1 MLAESQIKLIIN
13 ECLYQTSRSGGK
25 GGQNVNKLETKVE
38 ISFNVRQSKAL
49 IASQINT
56 ILIESK
62 CIINN
67 EILKFVSS
75 KYRTQ
80 LSNKQ
85 DAQNKLINYL
95 QKLLKPKV
103 KRLKTKPTL
112 ASKLNN
118 QKNKKAKSDKK
129 SLRKKNYISVI

>member
-13 ECLYQTSRSGGK
+13 ECFYQTSRSGGK

-38 ISFNVRQSKAL
+38 ISFNVLQSKAL
-49 IASQINT
+49 DTTQIEIIKNV
-56 ILIESK
+56 SK
-62 CIINN
+62 NLINN
-67 EILKFVSS
+67 ELLKFVSS

-80 LSNKQ
+80 LLNKQ

-95 QKLLKPKV
+95 QNILKPKV
-103 KRLKTKPTL
+103 KRLKTKPTI
-112 ASKLNN
+112 ASKLNK

-129 SLRKKNYISVI
+129 SLRKKIK

>member
-13 ECLYQTSRSGGK
+13 ECFYQTSRSGGK

-38 ISFNVRQSKAL
+38 ISFNVLQSKAL
-49 IASQINT
+49 DTTQIEIIKNV
-56 ILIESK
+56 SK
-62 CIINN
+62 NLINN
-67 EILKFVSS
+67 ELLKFVSS

-80 LSNKQ
+80 LLNKQ

-95 QKLLKPKV
+95 QNILKPKV
-103 KRLKTKPTL
+103 KRLKTKPTI
-112 ASKLNN
+112 ASKLNK

-129 SLRKKNYISVI
+129 SLRKKII

>member
-80 LSNKQ
+80 LSNKE
-85 DAQNKLINYL
+85 DVQNKLINYL

-129 SLRKKNYISVI
+129 SLRKKII

>member
-62 CIINN
+62 CLINN

-80 LSNKQ
+80 LSNKE
-85 DAQNKLINYL
+85 DVQNKLINYL
-95 QKLLKPKV
+95 QKINLTFLVLFLLCQIYELPSCV
-103 KRLKTKPTL
+103 L
-112 ASKLNN
+112 
-118 QKNKKAKSDKK
+118 Q
-129 SLRKKNYISVI
+129 

>member
-62 CIINN
+62 CLINN

-80 LSNKQ
+80 LSNKE
-85 DAQNKLINYL
+85 DVQNKLINYL

-129 SLRKKNYISVI
+129 SLRKKII

>member
-129 SLRKKNYISVI
+129 SLRKKII